1 MGSNKALVFSCVAAD
16 GAVRLAGADSHLEGR
31 VEIYHQGE
39 WGTVC
44 DDNWTELNAQ
54 VVCRQL
60 GFRSVHHYICVT
72 TKHLAALGDC
82 VLPYVFKSI

>member
-1 MGSNKALVFSCVAAD
+1 MRTVSLCVAAD
-16 GAVRLAGADSHLEGR
+16 GAVRLVGADSPWQGR

-44 DDNWTELNAQ
+44 DDNWTKLNAQ

-60 GFRSVHHYICVT
+60 GFRSVQHYILVSNIE
-72 TKHLAALGDC
+72 HLCAIGCSTNLTVMC
-82 VLPYVFKSI
+82 YHV